1 MKYNRIK
8 EVLNEKQL
16 SQKDLSN
23 SIGVSTVSVN
33 QWCQNKKQPSLK
45 MLYIISEIVN
55 CRISELINNE
65 LE

>member
-45 MLYIISEIVN
+45 MLYQISEIVN
-55 CRISELINNE
+55 CRVSDLLNN
-65 LE
+65 